1 MGYACILAL
10 VGNLLYNV
18 DFYLSLR
25 MSFFIATTIGR
36 ANMVA
41 MLEVD
46 EQEEPRKGEV
56 RLSQD
61 CVNVNLEKGL
71 FTDMTGRVS
80 NAIGKVYVL
89 TADLQRN

>member
-1 MGYACILAL
+1 MGYACVLAL
-10 VGNLLYNV
+10 VGDLLYYV
-18 DFYLSLR
+18 GFYLSLR

-36 ANMVA
+36 ANMIA

-61 CVNVNLEKGL
+61 CVNVNLAKGL

>member
-1 MGYACILAL
+1 
-10 VGNLLYNV
+10 
-18 DFYLSLR
+18 
-25 MSFFIATTIGR
+25 
-36 ANMVA
+36 

>member
-1 MGYACILAL
+1 MGYACVLAL
-10 VGNLLYNV
+10 VGDLLYYV
-18 DFYLSLR
+18 GFYLSLR

-36 ANMVA
+36 ANMIA

-61 CVNVNLEKGL
+61 CVKVNLEKGL

-89 TADLQRN
+89 TEDLQRN